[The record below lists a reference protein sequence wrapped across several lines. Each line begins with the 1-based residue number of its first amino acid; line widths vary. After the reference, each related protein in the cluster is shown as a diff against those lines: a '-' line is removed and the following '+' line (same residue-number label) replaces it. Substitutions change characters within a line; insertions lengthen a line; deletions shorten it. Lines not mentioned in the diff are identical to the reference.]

1 MFSGWAGSGIRSRKE
16 EEEEEEG
23 GRIEDMATWYF
34 WGVGCYWA
42 LEEELYT
49 GGGGW
54 LVEEGQDV
62 VLGLWGCGKLWCFL
76 IPVCRSL
83 PLAFS
88 IHPSILS
95 PRNRRASCTFY
106 PRAGPGRGTR

>member
-16 EEEEEEG
+16 EEEEEG

-34 WGVGCYWA
+34 FGGVGCYWA

-54 LVEEGQDV
+54 LVDRG
-62 VLGLWGCGKLWCFL
+62 GAGCGAEGFGFAGNYG
-76 IPVCRSL
+76 
-83 PLAFS
+83 AF
-88 IHPSILS
+88 
-95 PRNRRASCTFY
+95 
-106 PRAGPGRGTR
+106 